1 MGRRGD
7 RRYPRIEVYL
17 PARCTVLAPGM
28 PETRL
33 EGKTRQVSFGG
44 AMLLLRTPLP
54 VQTQLLVRLGDG
66 PELRS
71 RVVWIG
77 KASRTDLGSVF
88 GHGIAFAGDLEGPA
102 LQIML
107 KNRRQQRHRRLPA
120 RFQVAYDH
128 GETSGTGTC
137 LNLSQGG
144 MFIHTLAPV
153 RPGQDLRLRLTPP
166 EPLSSFSL
174 PGQVIWNNP
183 VKSVSDFAAG
193 MGVRFAE
200 LGPIEVEQLATL
212 GDALRGGS
220 AHPGKAPLLTR

>member
-1 MGRRGD
+1 MARSRD

-17 PARCTVLAPGM
+17 PARCTVAVPGM

-54 VQTQLLVRLGDG
+54 VQTRLLVRLGDG
-66 PELRS
+66 PELPS

-77 KASRTDLGSVF
+77 KAIRTDLGSVF
-88 GHGIAFAGDLEGPA
+88 GHGIAFAENLEGPV
-102 LQIML
+102 LQAML

-128 GETSGTGTC
+128 EQTSGTGTC
-137 LNLSQGG
+137 LNLSQSG
-144 MFIHTLAPV
+144 MFIHTLTPV
-153 RPGQDLRLRLTPP
+153 RPELDLRLRLVPP
-166 EPLSSFSL
+166 EPLASFAL
-174 PGQVIWNNP
+174 RGQVVWTNP
-183 VKSVSDFAAG
+183 VKGFTDFAAG

-200 LGPIEVEQLATL
+200 PSPAEVEQLVVL
-212 GDALRGGS
+212 CDALRGAS
-220 AHPGKAPLLTR
+220 THPGKAPLLVR